1 MKCPKCGEE
10 LRQSTKDP
18 NYGLCDICRK
28 RYKWE
33 DGFNEGSEKKVAKL
47 GFGMK
52 DVLNGA
58 KAVANSSVFQGV
70 LNNYSEI
77 TTEQMQ
83 AEYGMYL
90 MDGETITVGFKLV
103 RDALIFTDKRII
115 FTDKQGATGIKMRI
129 ESINLFSIVD
139 VTMETAGFG
148 FDDSELTFTY
158 IKTADLKA
166 YHIEYVSHK
175 LEFPKNYNVQP
186 LYKLLQEL
194 AYENCLRINGLI

>member
-1 MKCPKCGEE
+1 M
-10 LRQSTKDP
+10 
-18 NYGLCDICRK
+18 
-28 RYKWE
+28 
-33 DGFNEGSEKKVAKL
+33 A
-47 GFGMK
+47 FGMK

-58 KAVANSSVFQGV
+58 KNIAGGTIVQGV

-77 TTEQMQ
+77 STEQMQ
-83 AEYGMYL
+83 KEYGMYL
-90 MDGETITVGFKLV
+90 MDDETITVGFKLV

-115 FTDKQGATGIKMRI
+115 FTDKQGATGTKMRV
-129 ESINLFSIVD
+129 ESINLFSVVD

-166 YHIEYVSHK
+166 HQVDYVSHK
-175 LEFPKNYNVQP
+175 LEFPKKYNVQP

-194 AYENCLRINGLI
+194 AYNNCLRINNLL